1 MAFNIKFKRWE
12 KVLLLCL
19 AGAIVGAGAVV
30 AGADLGN
37 LLGTLL
43 GGTSQK
49 QTTTAQA
56 DGTELL
62 GLLTGL
68 LK

>member
-1 MAFNIKFKRWE
+1 MVELSAAE
-12 KVLLLCL
+12 KKAMCEELTRHLPKIRKLLSLTQ
-19 AGAIVGAGAVV
+19 
-30 AGADLGN
+30 ADLGN
-37 LLGTLL
+37 LLGSLL